1 MKQFFL
7 YAMMAASVL
16 ASCSQSEN
24 EGSPTEPTDGVEL
37 DMASPINL
45 SAAAPSVKVN
55 VTRSSGTIGVENDG
69 TISNQWS
76 GQTLYVYGCQ
86 RDKTTGT
93 IDLDGTYALSGLDMQ
108 GEKCVV
114 TETATKSAVT
124 WERGTRYFPRNGV
137 YDFYGYY
144 ADDALTSIMS
154 IQDRNGSKVIA
165 GNVEIN
171 GSQDL
176 MIAKAVPSIELPAGV
191 TADKVFSAS
200 AARAGVQPNL
210 KFNHLLTRL
219 VFSIQGV
226 GTDSPENVCVQ
237 SIKVKS
243 KSTGKLVVVASTEDG
258 RNVFFDDTKTDLLL
272 QERVDGVMKALSE
285 DKYYASAAG
294 EDATPIGEALL
305 VAPDDSYDVE
315 VIFRQAKDKD
325 GQDIPEDQ
333 QVQKYNTTLIPGNVV
348 TGGATINTF
357 APSTSYNV
365 TIVTNGVKIL
375 EMTAELGEW
384 LNGGNI
390 TINPDED

>member
-7 YAMMAASVL
+7 YAMMATSVL

-55 VTRSSGTIGVENDG
+55 VTRSSGTIGVESDG
-69 TISNQWS
+69 TISNKWS

-258 RNVFFDDTKTDLLL
+258 RNVFFDDAKTDLLL
-272 QERVDGVMKALSE
+272 QERVNGVMQTLTE
-285 DKYYASAAG
+285 NKYYASAVG

-325 GQDIPEDQ
+325 DQDIPEDQ
-333 QVQKYNTTLIPGNVV
+333 QVQIYNTTLKPENVT
-348 TGGATINTF
+348 TGGAAINTF